1 MQMESLSVIDVEPC
15 YEHACVYS
23 SVWSSAW
30 PNIAIKAGYSIDQI
44 LERLEVRSI
53 SWWIKAI
60 EKMPLAF
67 YVKNNNTGATGISY
81 LMYDTDILLLSGK
94 DATDEDIKKYDKYPN
109 VYSFLEK
116 ETWGTSLSK
125 ELGKNLVKKTLNKNI
140 TVFGGWVMKT
150 NERSAAA
157 AKKGHWKLEK
167 EKDSPIWEKDIDF
180 SYWLFDNSN
189 FTKKEN

>member
-1 MQMESLSVIDVEPC
+1 
-15 YEHACVYS
+15 
-23 SVWSSAW
+23 W

-67 YVKNNNTGATGISY
+67 YVKDNNTGATGISY

-140 TVFGGWVMKT
+140 TVFGG
-150 NERSAAA
+150 
-157 AKKGHWKLEK
+157 
-167 EKDSPIWEKDIDF
+167 
-180 SYWLFDNSN
+180 
-189 FTKKEN
+189 